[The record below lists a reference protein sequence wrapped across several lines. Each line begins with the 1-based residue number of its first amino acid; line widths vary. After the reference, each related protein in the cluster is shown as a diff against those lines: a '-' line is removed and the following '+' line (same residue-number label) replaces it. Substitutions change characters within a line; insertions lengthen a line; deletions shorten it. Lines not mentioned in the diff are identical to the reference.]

1 LAKIAVDLEHALRR
15 RREHGT
21 PGCTTPRIIAC
32 GEGWSA
38 ADVVCT
44 SGPGDR
50 PYEERHARYAIAV
63 VLAGSFQYRSELGCG
78 LMTPGSLMLGN
89 QGQCFECGHEH
100 GEGDRCVSF
109 WYEPDYFERLA
120 ADAGARG
127 RMLRF
132 PVSRLP
138 PLQSLSPLVARAE
151 LGVTG
156 SATLCWEELAVRLAA
171 SAVRL
176 AHGVSPCSSKA
187 GPNAEAR
194 VTRTVRTI
202 DEDPHE
208 QLTLRALAREAD
220 LSPYH
225 FLRTFERLIGVTPH
239 QYLLRARLR
248 KAAIRLVS
256 GSEPVIDAA
265 LGSGFGDISN
275 FNRAFRAEF
284 GVSPRIFRRAAR

>member
-1 LAKIAVDLEHALRR
+1 LAKIAVAVEHALSR

-21 PGCTTPRIIAC
+21 PGCTTPRIIAR
-32 GEGWSA
+32 GDGWTA

-50 PYEERHARYAIAV
+50 AYEEQHTRYLIAV
-63 VLAGSFQYRSELGCG
+63 VLAGSFQYRSELGDG

-109 WYEPDYFERLA
+109 WYERDYFERLA

-127 RMLRF
+127 RILRF

-138 PLQSLSPLVARAE
+138 PLRSLSPLVARAE
-151 LGVTG
+151 LGATG
-156 SATLCWEELAVRLAA
+156 SPTVCWEELAMRLAA

-176 AHGVSPCSSKA
+176 ANGVSADSTKP

-202 DEDPHE
+202 DTDPHE

-239 QYLLRARLR
+239 QYLMRARLR
-248 KAAIRLVS
+248 KAAMRLVS

-265 LGSGFGDISN
+265 LASGFGDISN

-284 GVSPRIFRRAAR
+284 GVSPRIFRRAGQ